1 MVVEVAL
8 NDAPQPFSN
17 FRQWLMH
24 AYSKFVLHLFQF
36 GKESLSNTL
45 AQHEELAALPGS
57 SANVRE
63 PQKVECLRLPLPT
76 LLPTC
81 RGITPEFDQAR
92 FIRM

>member
-1 MVVEVAL
+1 VVVEVAL

-45 AQHEELAALPGS
+45 AQHEERAVLPGS
-57 SANVRE
+57 SANVLS
-63 PQKVECLRLPLPT
+63 PASSPT